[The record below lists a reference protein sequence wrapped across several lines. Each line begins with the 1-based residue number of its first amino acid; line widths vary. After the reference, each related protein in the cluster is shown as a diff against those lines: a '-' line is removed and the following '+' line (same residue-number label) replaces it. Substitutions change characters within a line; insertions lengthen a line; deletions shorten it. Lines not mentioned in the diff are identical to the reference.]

1 MCLPQRTCPV
11 LSGSVR
17 MQECTPRCPFQPQS
31 VANSFQPFTQPR
43 NHGVIIGS
51 GLSLT
56 PHVQASSKSPQ
67 LCLQYLQNLPPSLPL
82 PALTPASRLPSPTRL
97 QGPPDCSLSFCCCP
111 ASSSPYT
118 AERVILLNQK
128 LGLVS
133 FSFLIACQSLIQN
146 KI

>member
-17 MQECTPRCPFQPQS
+17 MQECIPEVPVSASVSGKLLSAIYTPQEPWG
-31 VANSFQPFTQPR
+31 
-43 NHGVIIGS
+43 HYDS

-67 LCLQYLQNLPPSLPL
+67 LCLQYLQNLPPS
-82 PALTPASRLPSPTRL
+82 LTPASRLPSPTRL

-118 AERVILLNQK
+118 AVRVILLNQK